1 MVGGRVSYF
10 YYYLAS
16 LLLFRLK
23 TPAPGARSWSTTF
36 RSTSIRAPFM
46 LRVSG
51 LKCVCEQR
59 AAAGQGAQKTAGE
72 CTSSAACF
80 STTAAA
86 RATFCRARF
95 MLCFDGDASEVTDV
109 PFSTLASGAAV
120 VCFSMGMW
128 VAYIWEAEV
137 SKGG

>member
-1 MVGGRVSYF
+1 
-10 YYYLAS
+10 
-16 LLLFRLK
+16 
-23 TPAPGARSWSTTF
+23 
-36 RSTSIRAPFM
+36 
-46 LRVSG
+46 
-51 LKCVCEQR
+51 
-59 AAAGQGAQKTAGE
+59 
-72 CTSSAACF
+72 
-80 STTAAA
+80 
-86 RATFCRARF
+86 